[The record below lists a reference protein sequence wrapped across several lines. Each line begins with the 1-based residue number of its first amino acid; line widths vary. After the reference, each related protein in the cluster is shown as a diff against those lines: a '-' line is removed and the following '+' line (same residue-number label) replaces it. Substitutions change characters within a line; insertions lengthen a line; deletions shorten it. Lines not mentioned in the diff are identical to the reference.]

1 VLPANRAAELLRR
14 IQAET
19 AERSQLALLLPFILQ
34 AITAFSLGVLVLAAA
49 PGWAYAAGL
58 IVGQTVLAALL
69 LRAMVRLDSE
79 IAAGLARAGSVQA
92 VCPRVVVFR
101 VSEWHIVGS
110 G

>member
-34 AITAFSLGVLVLAAA
+34 AITAFLLGVLVLVGA

-69 LRAMVRLDSE
+69 IRAMARIDSE
-79 IAAGLARAGSVQA
+79 IAGGLARAGLVQA
-92 VCPRVVVFR
+92 ASARIVEFHVP
-101 VSEWHIVGS
+101 EWHIVGAE
-110 G
+110 